1 MQDKL
6 GCQKMIKSTLSLLT
20 KLQNYKTKKY
30 YSFCLHSSLSS
41 KNASS
46 LPLFLTKLHKRHFAT
61 PHQVPKNIDHKVLFH
76 LKTLKKNEPTPM
88 SFLKPQHCHAYN
100 GQWQLQGRTQC
111 CCVHK
116 KAKIA
121 SMKDMMLLCVQED
134 TNCFKGEHKVKLKRT
149 LILVQIQVSYFFSFV
164 GVYLVFF
171 NLYHI

>member
-1 MQDKL
+1 MKIRREKNKLQLSIFTHLLHFRVSLVQLLKKFTQKMQDKL

-46 LPLFLTKLHKRHFAT
+46 LPLFLTKLHRRHFAT
-61 PHQVPKNIDHKVLFH
+61 PHQVPKNIDHKALFH

-121 SMKDMMLLCVQED
+121 SMKDMML
-134 TNCFKGEHKVKLKRT
+134 
-149 LILVQIQVSYFFSFV
+149 
-164 GVYLVFF
+164 
-171 NLYHI
+171 